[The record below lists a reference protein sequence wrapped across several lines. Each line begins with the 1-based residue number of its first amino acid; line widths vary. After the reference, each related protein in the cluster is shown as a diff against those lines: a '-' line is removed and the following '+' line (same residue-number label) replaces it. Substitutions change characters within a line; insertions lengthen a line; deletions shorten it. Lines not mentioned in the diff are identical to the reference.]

1 MFTPSRCVATDPIVR
16 ILGAISLW
24 AVEIIMQLRIH
35 ALYNRSRKA
44 SEAMLDFEFLF
55 TILLVIMVQGA
66 MRRSAMIAS
75 AIRLPLP
82 GCPAINGG
90 IQWSLWVPAMLFEI
104 VLFGF
109 ALYKS
114 ARSLT
119 VRMPLQDRPS
129 LTTILLEDN
138 ILYFFGI
145 STLLVLLNI
154 MSVGTT
160 LLPWFS
166 FGPFHAGVGIMTTHM
181 LMHLRKAT
189 VDAELT
195 EFYKSSCD
203 QNPEGIDID
212 EIIRYMEEDIP
223 KFIVSKSTRSR
234 SSSFSSSASSI
245 EVDVE
250 RFAGSSRS

>member
-1 MFTPSRCVATDPIVR
+1 
-16 ILGAISLW
+16 
-24 AVEIIMQLRIH
+24 
-35 ALYNRSRKA
+35 
-44 SEAMLDFEFLF
+44 
-55 TILLVIMVQGA
+55 
-66 MRRSAMIAS
+66 MI
-75 AIRLPLP
+75 
-82 GCPAINGG
+82 
-90 IQWSLWVPAMLFEI
+90 FEI

-119 VRMPLQDRPS
+119 IRMPLQDRPS
-129 LTTILLEDN
+129 LTAILLEDN

-145 STLLVLLNI
+145 STLLILLNI

-181 LMHLRKAT
+181 LMHLRKAA

-212 EIIRYMEEDIP
+212 EIIRYMDEGIP
-223 KFIVSKSTRSR
+223 KFIISTSTR
-234 SSSFSSSASSI
+234 SSFSSSASSI

-250 RFAGSSRS
+250 QFAGSSESQASGSSSRKKIPIV